1 MKIHLFERSFV
12 GRTRFISVI
21 DRIIASDIVKTLL
34 TVISVLVLIIATR
47 QFLRILR
54 KAIEGEISGETI
66 MTLLGLKI
74 IGTVAI
80 LIPSAIF
87 LSVLMVLGRMY
98 RDNEMTILAV
108 SGAGIFRI
116 FRAVLVV
123 VIPLS
128 IFIASLSLV
137 ILPWSVQKTKEIMN
151 IEKQTANIR
160 GISAG
165 KFSEYSRGDIVF
177 YVEEL
182 TDANKMRNVF
192 VQNRQHGKLGI
203 INSEG
208 GYVREDVSG
217 NSYIVLENGY
227 RYQGLPG
234 TTDYSV
240 TKFGEYGVR
249 VDQRVKTVA
258 TPREATSSIALLL
271 SPLAADQAELQK
283 RISIPLGA
291 LFLSLL
297 AVPLARIA
305 PRGGIYGN
313 FLTAFLIYFSYENL
327 VQAAQIWIVNGLVPP
342 WIGIWWVYILMLFV
356 ILVLIIRALGF
367 EWVARTF
374 NKKTLH

>member
-1 MKIHLFERSFV
+1 MKIHLFGRSIV
-12 GRTRFISVI
+12 RHTRFFSVI
-21 DRIIASDIVKTLL
+21 DRMIASDIVKTLL
-34 TVISVLVLIIATR
+34 TVLSVLLLIIATR
-47 QFLRILR
+47 RFLRILR
-54 KAIEGEISGETI
+54 QAIEGEISGETI
-66 MTLLGLKI
+66 LSLLGLKI
-74 IGTVAI
+74 VGTVSI

-87 LSVLMVLGRMY
+87 LTVLMVLGRMY
-98 RDNEMTILAV
+98 RDNEMTILAA

-116 FRAVLVV
+116 FRAVLIV

-128 IFIASLSLV
+128 VLIGSLSLV
-137 ILPWSVQKTKEIMN
+137 ILPWSVKKAEEIMN
-151 IEKQTANIR
+151 VEEQTANIR

-165 KFSEYSRGDIVF
+165 KFSEYSHGDIVF

-182 TDANKMRNVF
+182 SDVNKMRNVF

-208 GYVREDVSG
+208 GYVKKDSSG
-217 NSYIVLENGY
+217 SSYIVLENGY
-227 RYQGLPG
+227 RYQGFPG

-249 VDQRVKTVA
+249 VDQKATAVT
-258 TPREATSSIALLL
+258 TPREATSSIALWL

-291 LFLSLL
+291 LVLSLL

-327 VQAAQIWIVNGLVPP
+327 MQVSQIWVVNRLIPP
-342 WIGIWWVYILMLFV
+342 WVGIWWVYLLMLLV
-356 ILVLIIRALGF
+356 ILILVVRAVGF
-367 EWVARTF
+367 EWMVSSFTGKAT
-374 NKKTLH
+374 K

>member
-1 MKIHLFERSFV
+1 MS
-12 GRTRFISVI
+12 
-21 DRIIASDIVKTLL
+21 
-34 TVISVLVLIIATR
+34 
-47 QFLRILR
+47 
-54 KAIEGEISGETI
+54 
-66 MTLLGLKI
+66 LLGLKI
-74 IGTVAI
+74 IGTVSV

-98 RDNEMTILAV
+98 RDNEMTILAA

-128 IFIASLSLV
+128 VLIASLSLV
-137 ILPWSVQKTKEIMN
+137 ILPWSVQKTQEIMN

-160 GISAG
+160 GIGAG

-208 GYVREDVSG
+208 GHIKEDASG

-234 TTDYSV
+234 TADYSV

-249 VDQRVKTVA
+249 VDKKVTTVI
-258 TPREATSSIALLL
+258 TRREATSSIALWL

-291 LFLSLL
+291 LVLSLL

-305 PRGGIYGN
+305 PRGGVYGN

-327 VQAAQIWIVNGLVPP
+327 VQVSQIWVVNRLVPP

-356 ILVLIIRALGF
+356 ILVLIVRALGF
-367 EWVARTF
+367 EWVVRAI
-374 NKKTLH
+374 NKKAVR